1 MANVK
6 HLGNFM
12 FMMIKSCSRQLLSG
26 KSADVHVSDYVMRC
40 YFLQGHL
47 SKLRKTKR
55 DRKKEEGGR

>member
-26 KSADVHVSDYVMRC
+26 KRADTHVCDYVMRC
-40 YFLQGHL
+40 FFLQSYL

>member
-26 KSADVHVSDYVMRC
+26 KSADIRVCDYVMRC
-40 YFLQGHL
+40 FFLQSYL